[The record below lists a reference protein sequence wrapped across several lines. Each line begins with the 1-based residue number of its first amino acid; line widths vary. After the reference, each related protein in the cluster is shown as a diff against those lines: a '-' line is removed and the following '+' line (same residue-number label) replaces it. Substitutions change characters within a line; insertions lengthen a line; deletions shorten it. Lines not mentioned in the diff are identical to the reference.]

1 MGDRLV
7 PREQRSLLFYLTLSA
22 LYATLV
28 YWLIQWFYSWELA
41 GAGLLPRTFG
51 PSEVFLSTFSVHAW
65 SFLAWLALS
74 VVAGIAAHRF
84 QQTLVT
90 ALAAARQ
97 RAAELAEVEGDLAA
111 ALEAEKRRA
120 SDLSLLSDAGE
131 ALSGPLG
138 VHDIATQFLQRVRRV
153 LGEGPTAAVVVSDEG
168 GLTFRVIGADG
179 PLAPGLAGAVIAVA
193 ALPSEWRAQVMERR
207 ELLAVPDT
215 AAAGESWRS
224 FAARAPGLA
233 SVAWLYVYPL
243 VSGDRLVGGLL
254 VLGGV
259 PGGLDSERVQVAGI
273 LARYVAGALHNA
285 VSVAEAQAR
294 AERANLIN
302 RVAQRARVSMNPDEV
317 LRSAVEELGR
327 ALGASRAFVRLDSPE
342 ADLRASYEWT
352 ATGVAGMPRGAAIS
366 SPVGSLV
373 RREGHTVV
381 VDDVAQD
388 PRLNDPTLGG
398 REDLLRAGTTSMLA
412 TPIVLAGRLVGVLAL
427 DQVDTAR
434 VWSGDDV
441 RLVEAVARELR
452 VAIATARLFLARQR
466 ESERLLALHQ
476 ASNVLAAQTD
486 PDTVLEEIL
495 RHAVGLLGGGS
506 GSFYRWDP
514 EAGVLRCVHNW
525 QVPAGDPT
533 PDVRMGEGVAGR
545 TFAQMKPLII
555 NDYPS
560 WDNATLSGISAGLCG
575 VLSVPLIRSGTPLG
589 VLLIRS
595 YDPTT
600 KFTDDDLRLLTLF
613 GDQAAAAF
621 VTAEAFERQRR
632 AVEELERLN
641 KAKSDFVTVVSH
653 EFRTP
658 LTGIR
663 GFSEMMC
670 DEDFSVA
677 EMKEFAADINR
688 EAQRLTR
695 LINEMLDLA
704 RMESGRMRLNLEQV
718 DLNAIVEEVAERTR
732 PTAPEHPIRLELDRL
747 LPPLTGD
754 RDKLVQVVTNL
765 VSNAVKYS
773 PLGGQ
778 ILIRSRVDGDVAHVA
793 VQDQGMGIPAD
804 ALEMVFERY
813 ARIESGAGRLIQGT
827 GLGLPIVRQIVELH
841 GGRTWVESTLGQGS
855 VFQFTLPL
863 GAAPEPNRVES

>member
-1 MGDRLV
+1 
-7 PREQRSLLFYLTLSA
+7 
-22 LYATLV
+22 
-28 YWLIQWFYSWELA
+28 
-41 GAGLLPRTFG
+41 
-51 PSEVFLSTFSVHAW
+51 
-65 SFLAWLALS
+65 
-74 VVAGIAAHRF
+74 VAGVAAHRF
-84 QQTLVT
+84 QGALVT
-90 ALAAARQ
+90 ALAASRQ
-97 RAAELAEVEGDLAA
+97 RAAELIEVEASLAA
-111 ALEAEKRRA
+111 ALQAETRRA
-120 SDLSLLSDAGE
+120 SDLTLLSDAGE

-138 VHDIATQFLQRVRRV
+138 VDAIATQFLQRVRRA
-153 LGEGPTAAVVVSDEG
+153 LGEWPTAAVVVCDEG
-168 GLTFRVIGADG
+168 ARAFRVVGADG
-179 PLAPGLAGAVIAVA
+179 PWAASLAGQVIPDT
-193 ALPSEWRAQVMERR
+193 ALPGEWRTQIVERR
-207 ELLAVPDT
+207 EPLVVPDT
-215 AAAGESWRS
+215 AAAGEPWRTL
-224 FAARAPGLA
+224 AARVPGLGA
-233 SVAWLYVYPL
+233 AVGFYFYPL
-243 VSGDRLVGGLL
+243 VSRDRLVGGLVML
-254 VLGGV
+254 DDK
-259 PGGLDSERVQVAGI
+259 PGGGDTERAQVTVI

-285 VSVAEAQAR
+285 VSMAEAEAR
-294 AERANLIN
+294 AERANLVN
-302 RVAQRARVSMNPDEV
+302 RVAQRARASMNPDEV
-317 LRSAVEELGR
+317 LGRAVEELGR

-352 ATGVAGMPRGAAIS
+352 AEGVTAIPLGS
-366 SPVGSLV
+366 AVSFPVGSLV
-373 RREGHTVV
+373 RREGHTVA

-388 PRLNDPTLGG
+388 PRLDDPTLGG
-398 REDLLRAGTTSMLA
+398 REDLLRVGTASMLA

-427 DQVDTAR
+427 DQVGAAR
-434 VWSGDDV
+434 SWTSDDV

-495 RHAVGLLGGGS
+495 RFAVGLLGRGS
-506 GSFYRWDP
+506 GSFYRWDA

-525 QVPAGDPT
+525 QVPSSDQT
-533 PDVRMGEGVAGR
+533 PDLRMGEGVAGR
-545 TFAQMKPLII
+545 SFAQMKPLII
-555 NDYPS
+555 NDYPA
-560 WDNATLSGISAGLCG
+560 WDNATLGGISAGLYG
-575 VLSVPLIRSGTPLG
+575 LLSVPLIRSGTPLG

-595 YDPTT
+595 YDPVT

-670 DEDFSVA
+670 DEDFSVD

-688 EAQRLTR
+688 EAQRLAR

-718 DLNAIVEEVAERTR
+718 DLNAIVQEVADRTR
-732 PTAPEHPIRLELDRL
+732 PTAPSHPIRLDLAGS

-773 PLGGQ
+773 PAGGE
-778 ILIRSRVDGDVAHVA
+778 ILISSRVDGDAAHVA
-793 VQDQGMGIPAD
+793 VRDQGMGIPAD
-804 ALEMVFERY
+804 ALETVFERY
-813 ARIESGAGRLIQGT
+813 ARIESGAGRLVQGT

-841 GGRTWVESTLGQGS
+841 GGRAWAESTLGQGS
-855 VFQFTLPL
+855 TFQFTLPL
-863 GAAPEPNRVES
+863 GAAPEPSQAEA